1 MPDSPFKIQ
10 LSFRAVVERL
20 EQLAA
25 DPAAEGHAR
34 AIGLLEELSS
44 FPQFAEGITDE
55 SQVVE
60 HADLIRRLLVDY
72 FPPLLTLNEIKAVN
86 LPYNNIIFNHTQ
98 RFQNILKAAGP
109 GFDIAIRDFDEHQ
122 FYVLSCCLILN
133 EFYGTTLDFSR
144 PLFYDIPTADGII
157 RHYKILYN
165 ADNLD
170 ILPTDK
176 ALPVTPED
184 IELLMNSYE
193 NLDLWK
199 QKFPPETWIL
209 RGFSIMTLIDST
221 VENAVSIFKEK
232 LLTTNSADFQAS
244 IFSIFRSIFRVPDM
258 KVGFILFNEEEE
270 KFVRDAFG
278 HQMQSFILEDEE
290 QGRARDLLCTESYRC
305 LIRDEKYFA
314 VADLNL
320 FFKHHPVSPLGKRFM
335 EQDIKSFILAPVVK
349 NEKLLGILELVSPRV
364 RDLNSINANKLEVVM
379 PFLTDTVE
387 RMIAELQN
395 QVQAVIQERYTTIHE
410 SVYWKFKSEAQ
421 KLIYSEQQG
430 KEYHPGEIVFP
441 GVYPLYGQ
449 IDIKGSSEARNLSV
463 QKDLQRQLEELLL
476 LLRKINPYQPFEAEM
491 DFITAHL
498 EELAVSIKAGTEQF
512 INNYLE
518 SRVHYKLRHIKDVS
532 LKPAI
537 NVYFQDTEKE
547 TGAFHIYRR
556 KYEKTIQL
564 INDKVAGILDGR
576 QLVAQTLYPHYY
588 ERFKTDGVEHNLYVG
603 PSIAPSQPFSMKRLY
618 ELRLWQ
624 LQALCEMEMA
634 HYELKPKLPYPLD
647 VTTLILVYQSAIA
660 IRFRMDEKRF
670 DVDGSYNARFEI
682 VKKRIDKA
690 YIRNTNERITK
701 EGKLTIVYSS
711 DEEAEEY
718 LGYITLLQSQGL
730 LQDDVEQFDIE
741 DLQGVSGLKGMRVG
755 IHHKRTAHGQQAGAE
770 S

>member
-1 MPDSPFKIQ
+1 MAETPFKIQ
-10 LSFRAVVERL
+10 LSFGAVVERF

-25 DPAAEGHAR
+25 DPSQEGHVR
-34 AIGLLEELSS
+34 AIGLLEELKS
-44 FPQFAEGITDE
+44 FPEFAEGITGA
-55 SQVVE
+55 SQVE
-60 HADLIRRLLVDY
+60 GNADLIRRLLEDY

-86 LPYNNIIFNHTQ
+86 LPYNNIIFNHSQ
-98 RFQNILKAAGP
+98 RFLNILKAAGP
-109 GFDIAIRDFDEHQ
+109 DFDIVIRDFDEHQ

-133 EFYGTTLDFSR
+133 EFYGTSLDFSR
-144 PLFYDIPTADGII
+144 PLFYDIPTADGVI

-170 ILPTDK
+170 IFPTEK

-184 IELLMNSYE
+184 IELLMNSYDD
-193 NLDLWK
+193 LALWK

-232 LLTTNSADFQAS
+232 LLTSNSADFQAS
-244 IFSIFRSIFRVPDM
+244 MTSIFRSIFRIPDM
-258 KVGFILFNEEEE
+258 KVGFIVYNEEEE

-278 HQMQSFILEDEE
+278 HQMQSFILEAEE
-290 QGRARDLLCTESYRC
+290 QSRARDMLCPESYHC
-305 LIRDEKYFA
+305 LIKEEKYFA
-314 VADLNL
+314 VADINS
-320 FFKHHPVSPLGKRFM
+320 FVNHNPDSPLGKRFM

-349 NEKLLGILELVSPRV
+349 NEKLLGVLELVSTREK
-364 RDLNSINANKLEVVM
+364 DLNSINANKLEVVM

-410 SVYWKFKSEAQ
+410 SVYWKFRSEAQ

-430 KEYHPGEIVFP
+430 KEFHPGEIVFP

-449 IDIKGSSEARNLSV
+449 IDIKGSSEARNTSV
-463 QKDLQRQLEELLL
+463 QKDLQQQLEELLL
-476 LLRKINPYQPFEAEM
+476 LLRRINPYEPFEAEM
-491 DFITAHL
+491 EFITAHL
-498 EELAVSIKAGTEQF
+498 EELTVTIKAGTEQF
-512 INNYLE
+512 VNNYLE
-518 SRVHYKLRHIKDVS
+518 SRIHYRLRHVKDAS
-532 LKPAI
+532 LKSAI
-537 NVYFQDTEKE
+537 NTYFQGTEKE

-564 INDKVAGILDGR
+564 VNDRVAGILDGR
-576 QLVAQTLYPHYY
+576 QLVAQALYPHYY

-624 LQALCEMEMA
+624 LQALCEMELA
-634 HYELKPKLPYPLD
+634 HNELKPKLPYPLD
-647 VTTLILVYQSAIA
+647 VTTLVLVYQSAIA

-690 YIRNTNERITK
+690 YIRNTSERITK
-701 EGKLTIVYSS
+701 EGKLTIVYTS

-730 LQDDVEQFDIE
+730 LQNDVEQFDIE

-755 IHHKRTAHGQQAGAE
+755 IHHKRELHSGC
-770 S
+770 